1 MLLSQGRL
9 TDRASA
15 AARRAPTVHRP
26 AARREAA
33 QAGAKHGWPPARS
46 GRGPETAGGQLHA
59 LVRPDP
65 ATTPELAALVQRTTL
80 RDDPPR
86 PAANTGDRSNSGFFA
101 LEGKPHQRCLARTM
115 RSREAEGLGDRRPAD
130 DGTREPRAH
139 GCLRRRHPAAPAA
152 ADSRSEVL
160 RHLRAT
166 AAAMQR
172 APPAPANR
180 NASPDQQRAAR
191 GLREPNS
198 HPATSLLPDPE
209 KCFGSV

>member
-1 MLLSQGRL
+1 LAAVQRL
-9 TDRASA
+9 AHQLTPAVNPTYT
-15 AARRAPTVHRP
+15 ARRPD
-26 AARREAA
+26 
-33 QAGAKHGWPPARS
+33 AKPPRLARS
-46 GRGPETAGGQLHA
+46 SDGRRHAAGVGPKLRVASCMRLLDQTRQQ
-59 LVRPDP
+59 RPNP
-65 ATTPELAALVQRTTL
+65 LLWRKGRPSARSPW
-80 RDDPPR
+80 R
-86 PAANTGDRSNSGFFA
+86 PAANPCDRSNSGLFA
-101 LEGKPHQRCLARTM
+101 LEGNPHQRCLARTM